1 MQPPSPLA
9 HEVGGPTL
17 ISTENGD
24 DEESTVS
31 FPPRDPSYLQMD
43 DSAVLGRRSTE
54 PSQSVVASMVG
65 IESMEPPSHQEEGE
79 EGSPADVVKS
89 GGCSSD
95 LSDLGEDGESGGP
108 TNGLE
113 TLLSLENRR
122 AEGGNDL
129 SDLGEDDESGGP
141 MNGLET
147 LLSLDNRRV
156 DGGGDLSDLG
166 EDDESGGPMDG
177 LETLL
182 SLDNRRADG
191 GGDLSDLGE
200 DDESGGPMDGL
211 ETLLSL
217 DNRKVE
223 EENDSDDETMGGP
236 LSDSEK
242 EEARPANAKSLE
254 SSDYAD
260 AAVPIVAQSEATP
273 KTALKLNQISSDF
286 ESAIRLAAQLE
297 LRRSSRNIPKKKT
310 PTNDVDYAPPRK
322 SSSSKKKPTFRI
334 DGNLLQVGVGAFPTH
349 KVRQAQ
355 WHSFF

>member
-147 LLSLDNRRV
+147 LLSLDNR
-156 DGGGDLSDLG
+156 
-166 EDDESGGPMDG
+166 
-177 LETLL
+177 
-182 SLDNRRADG
+182 
-191 GGDLSDLGE
+191 
-200 DDESGGPMDGL
+200 
-211 ETLLSL
+211 
-217 DNRKVE
+217 KVE

-310 PTNDVDYAPPRK
+310 PVG
-322 SSSSKKKPTFRI
+322 FR
-334 DGNLLQVGVGAFPTH
+334 
-349 KVRQAQ
+349 
-355 WHSFF
+355 

>member
-141 MNGLET
+141 M
-147 LLSLDNRRV
+147 
-156 DGGGDLSDLG
+156 
-166 EDDESGGPMDG
+166 
-177 LETLL
+177 
-182 SLDNRRADG
+182 
-191 GGDLSDLGE
+191 
-200 DDESGGPMDGL
+200 DGL

-297 LRRSSRNIPKKKT
+297 LRRSSRNIPIKKT
-310 PTNDVDYAPPRK
+310 PTNDVDYAPPWK
-322 SSSSKKKPTFRI
+322 SSSGKKKPTFRI

-355 WHSFF
+355 WHFFRMTPKMKGPNYPALGRP